1 MEAEEAARWHRR
13 HREVTGPVPHSLAL
27 RPKPPKEDVCEKA
40 VLAARR
46 KEKGRLEF
54 DDFTALYRSYRT
66 SNEWRERF
74 ERRRQH
80 HCVQRR
86 VHEAMQAYLA
96 GSEDRRERLRE
107 LLESEENRYFAEMES
122 LEETVLEKQAKMRE
136 RAKLLREKREEER
149 QKLVTE
155 KREQQFR
162 EQCEEF
168 RTRWVQK
175 HQQEVCADRLAQLAL
190 KEELKKQQQQE
201 EQMFAKLWEEDR
213 LAKEKQEVV
222 DMQRAAEQHQELLS
236 LLGAQVAVLNAHREE
251 AKRLK
256 EEEARVLEEEKQQ
269 LKLENER
276 LQMEKLQKQ
285 KECRDMLVGAVQDK
299 MKRLNE
305 EKQEELALDMK
316 ILEKTLQESQ
326 GGAEEKRK
334 RKQELFKEQQT
345 YRAHLAQQLE
355 EEKQREKEADKLL
368 KEEMDKAWAKKAEQ
382 LRLEKEARKQLLR
395 DVLDT
400 RQLQIEE
407 KSERNAKEQEEL
419 AQERK
424 LFAEAITELKRIEE
438 EKYARK
444 VKEAKEYQEQ
454 LKAQIAYQQ
463 QARNAEKE
471 EKQREYE
478 SALAA
483 ERAKQEKIEDVL
495 ARSSVTLAET
505 HPLRRRLV
513 SSTQEH
519 L

>member
-1 MEAEEAARWHRR
+1 MEAVEARWPRR
-13 HREVTGPVPHSLAL
+13 HREVMGVAPRSLAL
-27 RPKPPKEDVCEKA
+27 RAKPPKQDVCEKL
-40 VLAARR
+40 VLACRQ
-46 KEKGRLEF
+46 KEKERLKYV
-54 DDFTALYRSYRT
+54 DFSMLYSKYRSI
-66 SNEWRERF
+66 NEWQEHS
-74 ERRRQH
+74 ERRQLH
-80 HCVQRR
+80 NSIQRR
-86 VHEAMQAYLA
+86 VDETMQAYLA
-96 GSEDRRERLRE
+96 GTEDRRERLRE
-107 LLESEENRYFAEMES
+107 LLESEENRYFTEMES

-136 RAKLLREKREEER
+136 RAKLLREKREQER
-149 QKLVTE
+149 QKVVTE

-162 EQCEEF
+162 EQCQEF
-168 RTRWVQK
+168 RTWWVQK
-175 HQQEVCADRLAQLAL
+175 HQREVCADRLAQLAL
-190 KEELKKQQQQE
+190 KEELKKQQQKEQ
-201 EQMFAKLWEEDR
+201 QMFAELWEEDR
-213 LAKEKQEVV
+213 LAKEKQEAV
-222 DMQRAAEQHQELLS
+222 DMQKAAEQHREVLS
-236 LLGAQVAVLNAHREE
+236 VLGAQVAVLNAHREE

-256 EEEARVLEEEKQQ
+256 EEEARLLEKEKQL
-269 LKLENER
+269 LKVENER

-285 KECRDMLVGAVQDK
+285 KEHRDMLVSAAQDK

-316 ILEKTLQESQ
+316 NLEKTLQESQ
-326 GGAEEKRK
+326 GGTEEKRK

-355 EEKQREKEADKLL
+355 EEKQREKEVDKLL
-368 KEEMDKAWAKKAEQ
+368 DEERAKVWAKKAEQ
-382 LRLEKEARKQLLR
+382 LRLEKEARKQLLK

-407 KSERNAKEQEEL
+407 KVVRNAKEQEEL

-424 LFAEAITELKRIEE
+424 LLAEAITELGRIEE

-463 QARNAEKE
+463 QARDAEEE

-483 ERAKQEKIEDVL
+483 ERAYQERIEDIL
-495 ARSSVTLAET
+495 ARPSVTLAET
-505 HPLRRRLV
+505 HPLRRRLT
-513 SSTQEH
+513 SSTQDH

>member
-1 MEAEEAARWHRR
+1 
-13 HREVTGPVPHSLAL
+13 L
-27 RPKPPKEDVCEKA
+27 
-40 VLAARR
+40 
-46 KEKGRLEF
+46 
-54 DDFTALYRSYRT
+54 
-66 SNEWRERF
+66 
-74 ERRRQH
+74 Q
-80 HCVQRR
+80 
-86 VHEAMQAYLA
+86 
-96 GSEDRRERLRE
+96 
-107 LLESEENRYFAEMES
+107 
-122 LEETVLEKQAKMRE
+122 
-136 RAKLLREKREEER
+136 
-149 QKLVTE
+149 
-155 KREQQFR
+155 
-162 EQCEEF
+162 
-168 RTRWVQK
+168 
-175 HQQEVCADRLAQLAL
+175 
-190 KEELKKQQQQE
+190 
-201 EQMFAKLWEEDR
+201 
-213 LAKEKQEVV
+213 
-222 DMQRAAEQHQELLS
+222 
-236 LLGAQVAVLNAHREE
+236 
-251 AKRLK
+251 
-256 EEEARVLEEEKQQ
+256 EEEKQQ
-269 LKLENER
+269 LKQENER
-276 LQMEKLQKQ
+276 LQMEKLWKQ
-285 KECRDMLVGAVQDK
+285 KEYRDMLVSAVQEK

-368 KEEMDKAWAKKAEQ
+368 EEEMAKAWAKKSEQ

-454 LKAQIAYQQ
+454 LKAQIASQQ
-463 QARNAEKE
+463 QARNAEEE

-483 ERAKQEKIEDVL
+483 ARANQLKIEDIL
-495 ARSSVTLAET
+495 ARSSVTLAEI
-505 HPLRRRLV
+505 HPLRRRLI